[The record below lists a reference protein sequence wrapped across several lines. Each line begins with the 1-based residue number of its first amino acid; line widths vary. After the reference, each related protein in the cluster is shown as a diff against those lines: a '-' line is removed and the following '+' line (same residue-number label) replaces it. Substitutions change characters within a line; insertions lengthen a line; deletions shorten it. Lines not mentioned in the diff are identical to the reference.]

1 VVVVQRFLRNELAR
15 LGEISE
21 PIRLNSALLPKFDG
35 WAIILPLCSTVC
47 PSCAS
52 APFAPVPES
61 MAIPLSKAECASPE
75 TKRISPSVTTSVAD
89 QALLANSVRELAT
102 AAVRAAVSG
111 AP

>member
-1 VVVVQRFLRNELAR
+1 MSSPRQ
-15 LGEISE
+15 GEMSE
-21 PIRLNSALLPKFDG
+21 PIRLNSLLLPKFDG

-61 MAIPLSKAECASPE
+61 MTIPRSKAVCAPPE
-75 TKRISPSVTTSVAD
+75 TQRVSLSVTTSVAD
-89 QALLANSVRELAT
+89 KALLADSVGTRAIDAVQ
-102 AAVRAAVSG
+102 AADSG